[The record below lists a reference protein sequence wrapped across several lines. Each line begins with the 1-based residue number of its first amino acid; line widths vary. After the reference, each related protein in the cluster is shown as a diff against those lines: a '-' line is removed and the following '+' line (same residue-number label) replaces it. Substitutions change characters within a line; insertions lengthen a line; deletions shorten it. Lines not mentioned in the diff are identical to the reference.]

1 MQYAAAYQ
9 PRIGFSKGTMGD
21 PYAADRFDM
30 VDTALG
36 ILISARPAALRF
48 SGSHLLDGRHEAPPR
63 RCA

>member
-21 PYAADRFDM
+21 PTPANRCDM

-36 ILISARPAALRF
+36 ILIPDKTGGPLGFSARI
-48 SGSHLLDGRHEAPPR
+48 
-63 RCA
+63 C